1 MAERENKK
9 KLTKEELHEEN
20 EKIRVEMRAKNATS
34 KQDQQRLVRSL
45 SKKNMLTYALVLFL
59 PPVGIY
65 MIWKKKEEL
74 YMNTPSLYLWTF
86 VGVMVIFAW
95 IQQIVR
101 YFA

>member
-20 EKIRVEMRAKNATS
+20 EKIRAEMRAKNATS
-34 KQDQQRLVRSL
+34 KEDQQRLVRSL

-74 YMNTPSLYLWTF
+74 YMSTPSLYLWTF

>member
-20 EKIRVEMRAKNATS
+20 EKIRAEMRAKNATS

-74 YMNTPSLYLWTF
+74 YMKRKWE
-86 VGVMVIFAW
+86 
-95 IQQIVR
+95 
-101 YFA
+101 